1 MTFDNVVTKFDNAVV
16 TKVNRYD
23 ECITD
28 HRSHIT
34 QHISSMHS
42 MYQLPTKLNKPGVQ
56 QQLHHNM
63 ATFTADEE
71 ALETFSDDIGSL
83 WCRPVAV
90 LEQPPDAFTFL
101 RDFVHPN
108 VPCIIRN
115 AIKSGDDAL
124 RLSLDDIIDRV
135 GEDVILTCD
144 VTPDGH
150 GDCVRNVLDCSRVRQ
165 AFVKPHEQ
173 QMSIAEFRR
182 LLRKDYDADKCNRI
196 EEELEAF
203 PLCNNFDERETT
215 NPSKRRSSPV
225 VYYSKQSDC
234 LRTEMKELFSRNIF
248 PESFHFAEEAFGTGP
263 PDAINLWIGNER
275 SVSSM
280 HKDFY
285 HNLFYVSSGQKEF
298 LLNPPADH
306 LFLHEGEFP
315 CATFT
320 PVEAETSNDI
330 EWAVTLDKDDSES
343 GSPKERRTKWI
354 EPDVTKD
361 NIDKFPLLAKSHTIK
376 VLVSEGEMLY
386 IPPLW
391 YHRVTQTCE
400 TVGVNYWFDMKFDAP
415 IWCYFNFLQHLSPSH
430 CNTSKV

>member
-1 MTFDNVVTKFDNAVV
+1 
-16 TKVNRYD
+16 
-23 ECITD
+23 
-28 HRSHIT
+28 
-34 QHISSMHS
+34 
-42 MYQLPTKLNKPGVQ
+42 
-56 QQLHHNM
+56 M
-63 ATFTADEE
+63 ATFVADEE

-83 WCRPVAV
+83 WCRPLAI

-108 VPCIIRN
+108 VPCIIKN

-124 RLSLDDIIDRV
+124 RLSLDDIIDSV
-135 GEDVILTCD
+135 GEDVLLTCD

-150 GDCVRNVLDCSRVRQ
+150 GDCVRNVLDCSINTTNNNDCESKRTKATVRK

-173 QMSIAEFRR
+173 QMSIAEFRQ
-182 LLRKDYDADKCNRI
+182 LLRKDYDDYRYNNRS

-203 PLCNNFDERETT
+203 PICNNIDVERRAS
-215 NPSKRRSSPV
+215 PSKRRSSPV

-234 LRTEMKELFSRNIF
+234 LRTEMKELFSTNVF

-263 PDAINLWIGNER
+263 PDAVNLWIGNER

-285 HNLFYVSSGQKEF
+285 HNLFFVCSGQKEF
-298 LLNPPADH
+298 VLNPPADH

-320 PVEAETSNDI
+320 PVDAEMNNDC
-330 EWAVTLDKDDSES
+330 EWAVTLDQDDSES
-343 GSPKERRTKWI
+343 CSPKERRTKWI
-354 EPDVTKD
+354 EPDIAKD
-361 NIDKFPLLAKSHTIK
+361 NIDKFPLLAKSHPLK
-376 VLVSEGEMLY
+376 VLLSEGEMLY

-391 YHRVTQTCE
+391 FHRVTQTCE
-400 TVGVNYWFDMKFDAP
+400 TVGVNYWYDMKFDSP
-415 IWCYFNFLQHLSPSH
+415 HWCYFNFLQQLSPSH
-430 CNTSKV
+430 